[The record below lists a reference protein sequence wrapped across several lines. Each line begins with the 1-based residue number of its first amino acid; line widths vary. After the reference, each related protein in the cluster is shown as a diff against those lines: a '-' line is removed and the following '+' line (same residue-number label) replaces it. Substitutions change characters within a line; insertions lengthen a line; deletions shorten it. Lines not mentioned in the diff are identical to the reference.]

1 MAKISKPIPA
11 SEAVRKQAVIYAR
24 VSSKEQEKEGYS
36 IPAQLKLLK
45 EYAAAQGF
53 VVTQAYVDVETA
65 KQTGRAAF
73 GEMTGYLKAHP
84 AVRLMLVEKTDRLY
98 RNLKDWVTVDEL
110 EVEIHFPKEGV
121 VLSRESRS
129 SEKFMHGI
137 KVLMAKNYIDN
148 LSEEARKGMQ
158 EKAEQGIWPTKAPL
172 GYRNVAGPDG
182 KRIIAT
188 DPAVAPVVASLFEWY
203 ATGQH
208 SLHDIARMARGAG
221 LAYRRSGSSVPT
233 STIHTILR
241 KRLYTGWFD
250 WKGQVYQGSHEPLVS
265 VELWER
271 VQRVLDGRS
280 AKKHRR
286 VTHDFAFSGL
296 MACSKCGC
304 SIVGEIKKKRY
315 VYYHCS
321 GYADKCRDEPASC
334 RRKHVREERLEE
346 RFTAL
351 LGRLQF
357 DDEVLAWVREALGAS
372 HADERR
378 EHDAAIERLQAEY
391 KRLDDRVHA
400 MYVDKLDGKI
410 GGDFYDRFAGE
421 WRQEQSRLQREI
433 DRHQR
438 ADESFMDEG
447 LQILELARNAQKLFE
462 RQEPREKRRLLN
474 FVLSNCVWE
483 DGEVRATFRQPFDLL
498 AKTAAIGAGHEAG
511 TMADLAKSSIW
522 LPFLDTY
529 RTMCAA
535 PESDFRRLLQEV
547 TVFRS
552 PPMPV
557 SAVDDPTSRSL
568 RA

>member
-1 MAKISKPIPA
+1 VRTKHMAKTTPRKPQLDTRRF
-11 SEAVRKQAVIYAR
+11 AVVYAR
-24 VSSKEQEKEGYS
+24 VSSKEQEREGFS
-36 IPAQLKLLK
+36 IPAQLKVLA
-45 EYAAAQGF
+45 EYAAAQGLS
-53 VVTQAYVDVETA
+53 VAEEYVDVETA
-65 KQTGRAAF
+65 KQTGRTAF
-73 GEMTGYLKAHP
+73 GQMVAFLKASP
-84 AVRLMLVEKTDRLY
+84 RVRVVLVEKTDRLY

-110 EVEIHFPKEGV
+110 NVEIHFAKEGV
-121 VLSRESRS
+121 VLSPHSRS

-158 EKAEQGIWPTKAPL
+158 EKAEQGIWPTKTPL
-172 GYRNVAGPDG
+172 GYRNVAGADG
-182 KRIIAT
+182 KRVIAT
-188 DPAVAPVVASLFEWY
+188 DPTVAPIVASLFEWY

-208 SLHDIARMARGAG
+208 SLHDVTRLARGAG
-221 LAYRRSGSSVPT
+221 LVYRRSGANVPT
-233 STIHTILR
+233 STIHSILR
-241 KRLYTGWFD
+241 NRLYTGWFE
-250 WKGQVYQGSHEPLVS
+250 WNGRMHEGRHEPLVS

-271 VQRVLDGRS
+271 VQGVLGGRF

-286 VTHDFAFSGL
+286 MTHDFAFSGL

-304 SIVGEIKKKRY
+304 SIVGEIKKQRY
-315 VYYHCS
+315 VYYHCT

-334 RRKHVREERLEE
+334 RRKYVREERLEE
-346 RFTAL
+346 QFTEL

-357 DDEVLAWVREALGAS
+357 DDEVLAWVREALRAS

-378 EHDAAIERLQAEY
+378 DHQAAIERLQAEY
-391 KRLDDRVHA
+391 KRLDDRIHA

-447 LQILELARNAQKLFE
+447 GQILELARNAQKLFA

-483 DGEVRATFRQPFDLL
+483 EGEVRATFRQPFDLL
-498 AKTAAIGAGHEAG
+498 AKTTALAGGPQHVNP
-511 TMADLAKSSIW
+511 LATAKTAVW
-522 LPFLDTY
+522 LGD
-529 RTMCAA
+529 
-535 PESDFRRLLQEV
+535 
-547 TVFRS
+547 
-552 PPMPV
+552 
-557 SAVDDPTSRSL
+557 
-568 RA
+568 